1 MSLKFNNT
9 ENESQI
15 FFLIHTDTII
25 ASIQFIDTLVVPQY
39 LTKYYCMILHCKI
52 FSRCFSFLSFRVK
65 V

>member
-25 ASIQFIDTLVVPQY
+25 STSIFNKILLYDITL
-39 LTKYYCMILHCKI
+39 
-52 FSRCFSFLSFRVK
+52 
-65 V
+65 